1 MNRSLFA
8 QVDAAVG
15 EALATRPSKLD
26 TLDVE
31 AWTPAMLR
39 EDASAVND
47 TIAMVCEEHGWHA
60 DAYNRTVRRFRHN
73 RHTPS
78 HVCA

>member
-1 MNRSLFA
+1 MDRSLFA

-31 AWTPAMLR
+31 EWTPELLC
-39 EDASAVND
+39 EDAAAVNE

-60 DAYNRTVRRFRHN
+60 DSYNRTVRRFRRN
-73 RHTPS
+73 RHTPA
-78 HVCA
+78 HITA